1 MNKHQL
7 LVITMLLL
15 AWLMAGCSAT
25 QEAIVEREFPQ
36 QADAEAG
43 RQLIM
48 DYGCGA
54 CHTIEGIRTANGVV
68 GAPLID
74 YETQHYIAGEL
85 PNNAVN
91 LARWIQNPQ
100 EIEPDT
106 AMPNLGVSY
115 QEAMD
120 MVAYFYS
127 R

>member
-1 MNKHQL
+1 MGRHQL
-7 LVITMLLL
+7 LVIIIILVCIT
-15 AWLMAGCSAT
+15 AGCSAPE
-25 QEAIVEREFPQ
+25 QAIVERDLPEQ
-36 QADAEAG
+36 GDADAG
-43 RQLIM
+43 RQHII

-54 CHTIEGIRTANGVV
+54 CHRIEGIRDANGVV
-68 GAPLID
+68 GAPLVD

-91 LARWIQNPQ
+91 LAMWIQNPQ

-106 AMPNLGVSY
+106 AMPNLGVTY

-120 MVAYFYS
+120 IVAYFYS

>member
-1 MNKHQL
+1 MNKHLL
-7 LVITMLLL
+7 LVITMILL
-15 AWLMAGCSAT
+15 AWLIAGCNAT
-25 QEAIVEREFPQ
+25 KEAIVEREFPE
-36 QADAEAG
+36 QADAKAG

-54 CHTIEGIRTANGVV
+54 CHTIEGIRSANGVV
-68 GAPLID
+68 GAPLVD
-74 YETQHYIAGEL
+74 YESQHHIAGEL